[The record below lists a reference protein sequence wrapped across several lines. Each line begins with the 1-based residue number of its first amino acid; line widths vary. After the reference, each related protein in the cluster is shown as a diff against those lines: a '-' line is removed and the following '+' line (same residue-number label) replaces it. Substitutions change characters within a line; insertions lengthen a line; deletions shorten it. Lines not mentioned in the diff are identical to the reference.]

1 MDVID
6 EDRFLY
12 SGKEYVD
19 YYIAIHQAMLRNR
32 LSGNYGFIYRVH
44 VSPGDWTHNWIVRR
58 KVKSKEISSHV
69 QFRTKNEYQLL
80 YHEPQQQP
88 TQESGSMGISLN
100 SQGIASLGF
109 NYNWKLEDLT
119 VNTNGTSA
127 ANRRYGAKF
136 ILRDKATSY
145 TTGDQYYYGLF
156 VLMQEMNAGNLG
168 LKKKNDGAM
177 LFKEPPVFFEKK
189 KDADTHENY
198 YQQKFP
204 KLAKVDK
211 TNELSRLHDFILLS
225 SDFDFQS
232 EINSWFDMRNL
243 VDWYLILQLSFNSDG
258 ITKNFILYKTE
269 EKIPFR
275 IALWDYDHSFGRD
288 GDNEKNEMNS
298 PMNMKKSVLFRRLLE
313 IKAIG
318 FEEMVKKRWVELRN
332 QGVFSSLNLFSK
344 MDEMDAQIKL
354 EQAKN
359 FARWSEKSEW
369 YFDANSYEQEL
380 EWMKKSIR
388 KRIAQLDKKFK
399 YNT

>member
-1 MDVID
+1 VKTQELPLISISEPGKLNWYEKVPCDVW
-6 EDRFLY
+6 
-12 SGKEYVD
+12 YVD
-19 YYIAIHQAMLRNR
+19 GKDSVFLTAGIKMRGGSSSRLPKHSFAFELDNKFPLCGLPKNDDWILNANYIDKTFMRHKLNFDLFRQMHPENLAPKSAFVR
-32 LSGNYGFIYRVH
+32 LEMN
-44 VSPGDWTHNWIVRR
+44 GD
-58 KVKSKEISSHV
+58 
-69 QFRTKNEYQLL
+69 
-80 YHEPQQQP
+80 
-88 TQESGSMGISLN
+88 
-100 SQGIASLGF
+100 
-109 NYNWKLEDLT
+109 
-119 VNTNGTSA
+119 
-127 ANRRYGAKF
+127 
-136 ILRDKATSY
+136 
-145 TTGDQYYYGLF
+145 YYGLF

-211 TNELSRLHDFILLS
+211 TKELSRLHDFILLS

-288 GDNEKNEMNS
+288 GDNEKNKMNT

-313 IKAIG
+313 IKSIG
-318 FEEMVKKRWVELRN
+318 FEEMVQKRWSELRKA
-332 QGVFSSLNLFSK
+332 GVFSTENLFSK

-354 EQAKN
+354 EQTKN
-359 FARWSEKSEW
+359 FTRWPVKSEW
-369 YFDANSYEQEL
+369 YFDANSYEQEV

-388 KRIAQLDKKFK
+388 KRIAQLDKK
-399 YNT
+399 YNV

>member
-1 MDVID
+1 MI
-6 EDRFLY
+6 RFLFFGILVFLLF
-12 SGKEYVD
+12 SCNSNSDTGVKTQELPLISISEPGKLNWYEKVPCDVWYVD
-19 YYIAIHQAMLRNR
+19 GKDSVFLTAGTKMRGGSSSRLPKHSFAFELDNKFPLCGLPKNDEWILNANYIDKTFMRHKLNFDLFRQMHPENLAPKSAFVR
-32 LSGNYGFIYRVH
+32 LEMN
-44 VSPGDWTHNWIVRR
+44 GD
-58 KVKSKEISSHV
+58 
-69 QFRTKNEYQLL
+69 
-80 YHEPQQQP
+80 
-88 TQESGSMGISLN
+88 
-100 SQGIASLGF
+100 
-109 NYNWKLEDLT
+109 
-119 VNTNGTSA
+119 
-127 ANRRYGAKF
+127 
-136 ILRDKATSY
+136 
-145 TTGDQYYYGLF
+145 YYGLF

-332 QGVFSSLNLFSK
+332 QGVFSTQNLFSK

>member
-1 MDVID
+1 
-6 EDRFLY
+6 
-12 SGKEYVD
+12 
-19 YYIAIHQAMLRNR
+19 
-32 LSGNYGFIYRVH
+32 
-44 VSPGDWTHNWIVRR
+44 
-58 KVKSKEISSHV
+58 
-69 QFRTKNEYQLL
+69 
-80 YHEPQQQP
+80 
-88 TQESGSMGISLN
+88 
-100 SQGIASLGF
+100 
-109 NYNWKLEDLT
+109 
-119 VNTNGTSA
+119 
-127 ANRRYGAKF
+127 
-136 ILRDKATSY
+136 
-145 TTGDQYYYGLF
+145 
-156 VLMQEMNAGNLG
+156 
-168 LKKKNDGAM
+168 
-177 LFKEPPVFFEKK
+177 
-189 KDADTHENY
+189 
-198 YQQKFP
+198 
-204 KLAKVDK
+204 
-211 TNELSRLHDFILLS
+211 
-225 SDFDFQS
+225 
-232 EINSWFDMRNL
+232 MRNL

-332 QGVFSSLNLFSK
+332 QGVFSTQNLFSK

-359 FARWSEKSEW
+359 FARWSVKSEW